1 MQSFK
6 VSRRKFLRCRQIE
19 GRLERTAPSY
29 IIGEDA
35 APRLDTTWGRM
46 YYSGCFARLCLLQN
60 VKCQHSRYY
69 WLSSL
74 SYESCRVVTSK
85 YCTISFTIWNFACI
99 IYTWQYLGYMFFFS
113 FWDWIEL
120 FFFRM
125 KKAPFVFLML
135 SKQSWLCYAF
145 KITCHL
151 VRFHSLIYS
160 LRRSSSSASS
170 THCRGRRKRDKTNC
184 IVACYPIPDKVLFYE
199 QMENCSGS
207 IAS

>member
-1 MQSFK
+1 MGTHVLFWL
-6 VSRRKFLRCRQIE
+6 LRSS
-19 GRLERTAPSY
+19 LPS
-29 IIGEDA
+29 
-35 APRLDTTWGRM
+35 T
-46 YYSGCFARLCLLQN
+46 
-60 VKCQHSRYY
+60 KCQVPTLQILLAFKPEL
-69 WLSSL
+69 WELQSSHEQVL
-74 SYESCRVVTSK
+74 Y
-85 YCTISFTIWNFACI
+85 NFFHNLKLCMHNLHLTVFG
-99 IYTWQYLGYMFFFS
+99 IYVFFS